1 MRTAEALVYQR
12 QCVSLPRISC
22 RRRSGTYIGAL
33 RYYCVIGYPY
43 QEKRDRKERR
53 GEERRLD
60 YQAKTSGRIYRAI
73 WPRQVNLN
81 RKEVTPERTRW
92 KNEKPS

>member
-1 MRTAEALVYQR
+1 LVT
-12 QCVSLPRISC
+12 PT
-22 RRRSGTYIGAL
+22 RRRGIERRGEE
-33 RYYCVIGYPY
+33 RRG
-43 QEKRDRKERR
+43 EERR